1 MDHLLNL
8 KEEVINKRT
17 GSHRIR
23 LEDREKLEEQLK
35 KLRDNNLLYENDM
48 SYTYTIEDEYI
59 SFILY
64 RPIKILTDMEE

>member
-35 KLRDNNLLYENDM
+35 KLRDNNLLDENDM
-48 SYTYTIEDEYI
+48 TYTYTIEDEYI
-59 SFILY
+59 LLILY